1 MLLNVSNYCTAR
13 YSTVNFCYRTYENV
27 TSEWIADAINNEEE
41 INQELVARVRHMMGP
56 IASFRAAAAIT
67 ALPKTRSGKIIR
79 KSIAT
84 LARSKQV
91 KVGERISQIPG

>member
-1 MLLNVSNYCTAR
+1 MKSKYLLLDT
-13 YSTVNFCYRTYENV
+13 TK
-27 TSEWIADAINNEEE
+27 NEEE
-41 INQELVARVRHMMGP
+41 INQELIARVRNMIGP
-56 IASFRAAAAIT
+56 IASFRLAAAIT

-91 KVGERISQIPG
+91 KVKTSATI

>member
-1 MLLNVSNYCTAR
+1 MVHHYCTISLISR
-13 YSTVNFCYRTYENV
+13 LENYKV
-27 TSEWIADAINNEEE
+27 FFLDAINNEEK

-56 IASFRAAAAIT
+56 IASFRVAAAVT

-84 LARSKQV
+84 LARSKLF
-91 KVGERISQIPG
+91 KVRFKY